1 MFLNEAIVY
10 NNQARAEVNDMQKG
24 EDKEFAIALRKMS
37 MGQGRL
43 YRRKGD

>member
-10 NNQARAEVNDMQKG
+10 NNQARTEVNNMQKG

-37 MGQGRL
+37 MGRERL
-43 YRRKGD
+43 YRRQRD